1 MELTESLKSTL
12 ENTYGLALKLEEVS
26 SMIVPKKIGE
36 RGRKRLL
43 NINRELKNY
52 TVNERKN
59 KIVSQMFR
67 RPLTQTSVIMGKN
80 DNSQTNYTSSKVKKN
95 LSVSIKEVNQRVKL
109 SRAGK
114 HSVAKCMTARRSNAL
129 NETTLFSDSSPSHFL
144 TDTFD
149 EKPQPYISL
158 TNGKIEDPVTL
169 PTYEEFL
176 QSKGEEFN
184 MLKGKDELFYRID
197 KATEQINRFKDL
209 LKSKNFG
216 KNFEEKMKMKRE
228 PTKAFKQT
236 EDRVKID
243 KKNDLKA
250 LMNQYFHMP
259 CLYDS
264 PKSRKSGTCFIPS
277 DRRTVLSSE
286 AEEALESTMKNFN
299 LTKAVENRKIL
310 DILDKINVD
319 RPNIMKRKIK
329 LIQSDKEKYKNKLR
343 SIEKFNFFRDQV
355 EKAKRDEQYKIYQQG
370 LVYLEI
376 LDEFKRRRHNPGHAE
391 LVILAFWKR
400 VVEAG
405 CLITHNELHEVASI
419 IAPKDIDTK
428 DVQILI
434 DKFASS
440 INV

>member
-1 MELTESLKSTL
+1 ML
-12 ENTYGLALKLEEVS
+12 
-26 SMIVPKKIGE
+26 
-36 RGRKRLL
+36 
-43 NINRELKNY
+43 
-52 TVNERKN
+52 
-59 KIVSQMFR
+59 FR
-67 RPLTQTSVIMGKN
+67 S
-80 DNSQTNYTSSKVKKN
+80 
-95 LSVSIKEVNQRVKL
+95 
-109 SRAGK
+109 
-114 HSVAKCMTARRSNAL
+114 
-129 NETTLFSDSSPSHFL
+129 
-144 TDTFD
+144 
-149 EKPQPYISL
+149 
-158 TNGKIEDPVTL
+158 
-169 PTYEEFL
+169 
-176 QSKGEEFN
+176 
-184 MLKGKDELFYRID
+184 
-197 KATEQINRFKDL
+197 
-209 LKSKNFG
+209 
-216 KNFEEKMKMKRE
+216 
-228 PTKAFKQT
+228 
-236 EDRVKID
+236 